1 MNFSLLDCTLRD
13 GGYYTNWNFSDDLVN
28 KYISTVSKL
37 PIEIIEIGYISDNK
51 DLNGP
56 FYHLPIQFLKNLKKN
71 LSKRQ
76 KIAVMVNAKEI
87 NSSLKLISLLEK
99 YKNTIDVVRFAIDP
113 KKLNSF
119 LKKLKPAKKKI

>member
-13 GGYYTNWNFSDDLVN
+13 GGYYTNWNFSDELVN

-56 FYHLPIQFLKNLKKN
+56 FYHLPIK
-71 LSKRQ
+71 
-76 KIAVMVNAKEI
+76 
-87 NSSLKLISLLEK
+87 
-99 YKNTIDVVRFAIDP
+99 
-113 KKLNSF
+113 F
-119 LKKLKPAKKKI
+119 LKKSKKKPFKKTKDRCNGKCKRN